1 MAEIIYTH
9 ALTTVARIKDR
20 VTITASSHDAEL
32 IRIINGITDFIELY
46 CARRF
51 KSTAYTNEVYSV
63 RSNMLKSLRLKNS
76 PVTALTT
83 LEYSVGTPSNK
94 SWTAY
99 IADDYELHEDGKS
112 GLVRVYGIMPQ
123 GVNTMRATYTAG
135 YLIDWSNYGTSSHT
149 LPADLTEVAERMVVK
164 AFKMRENAKTTE
176 AFDGA
181 SVTWD
186 SYLSKDDKIILSKYK
201 RLPEFY

>member
-1 MAEIIYTH
+1 MAETIYTH
-9 ALTTVARIKDR
+9 ALTTVARVKNR
-20 VTITASSHDAEL
+20 LTISASTHDAEL
-32 IRIINGITDFIELY
+32 LRIINGITDFIESY

-51 KSTAYTNEVYSV
+51 KSTTYTNEVYSIH
-63 RSNMLKSLRLKNS
+63 SSSKKSLKLKNN
-76 PVTALTT
+76 PVTVLTS

-123 GVNTMRATYTAG
+123 GTNTIRATYTAG
-135 YLIDWSNYGTSSHT
+135 YLIDWNNYGTSSHT

-164 AFKMRENAKTTE
+164 AFKMRENAKTNE

-186 SYLSKDDKIILSKYK
+186 AYLSKDDKVMLAKYK